1 MYTGNHL
8 YKRFKKELEDM
19 GFVVEPMAKYPFA
32 HVFHMTPVYKNRI
45 LTIPMRLTPFG
56 YKEKWSK
63 YLLANSSAY
72 KEADEVGKVKQI
84 SEKDN
89 IVPGY
94 YYLKEKIKRRYYMLR
109 NSQEFVNTI
118 TLNSK
123 NRVLL

>member
-1 MYTGNHL
+1 
-8 YKRFKKELEDM
+8 M
-19 GFVVEPMAKYPFA
+19 GFVVEPMTRYPFA
-32 HVFHMTPVYKNRI
+32 HVFHMTPIYKNKI
-45 LTIPMRLTPFG
+45 LTIPMRLTNFG
-56 YKEKWSK
+56 YKEKWSRE
-63 YLLANSSAY
+63 LLKNKTAY
-72 KEADEVGKVKQI
+72 DDAVEINKLKNI

-94 YYLKEKIKRRYYMLR
+94 YYLKEKIKRRYYMLH